1 MRLAIAAFLAL
12 LAPAAAQQRAEYRGF
27 WVDTFNTALNNHA
40 DVAQVVAQ
48 ARAATA
54 NQIYAQVRRRG
65 DAWYLDSLEPK
76 PDGVNI
82 APGFDPLQDLIVEAH
97 ASGIEVHAFV
107 IVGAI
112 WNNPAATIRPPTD
125 PNHAFNRHGGFDPA
139 TGTIAIGPE
148 NWLTR
153 SLLPDIPMQGHR
165 FGNDFWLDF
174 GHPDAAA
181 YTVDVL
187 MRLVRGYNIDGLHLD
202 RIRYPDFSAA
212 GQTPATGANIGYN
225 TVSVARFQK
234 RHGIPVNSQP
244 PAPGDALWAQ
254 WRRDQV
260 TNLVRRIYLNAA
272 AIRPNLKISA
282 ALIAYGGGPAT
293 DADWVKAEA
302 YWRVYQ
308 DWRAWTEEGIL
319 DLAIPMVYKRQDT
332 QANMFEQWVAWTESH
347 QYARAA
353 IIGLGAY
360 LNAAPGTLAQA
371 QRCLQTGS
379 GRSVIGVNLY
389 SMANPAT
396 SGTSFA
402 DFVSFLTGSL
412 FAQPAIVPSLPWKA
426 VPRNGHL
433 MGVIPGSDSIEV
445 SVRNIDTRVVRTAET
460 DGGGFFGLV
469 NLEPGMYEAHIRLAA
484 QSYLGTARVEAGRV
498 AVMEMRVLDP
508 HRRRPP
514 R

>member
-1 MRLAIAAFLAL
+1 MRFVIAALLAF
-12 LAPAAAQQRAEYRGF
+12 LAPAAAQQRSEYRGF

-48 ARAATA
+48 AKAATA

-97 ASGIEVHAFV
+97 ANGIEVHAFV

-112 WNNPAATIRPPTD
+112 WNNPTPDVRPPSD
-125 PNHAFNRHGGFDPA
+125 PSHVFNRHGGFDAA
-139 TGTIAIGPE
+139 TGTITPGPG

-153 SLLPDIPMQGHR
+153 SLLPGIPFQGHR

-174 GHPDAAA
+174 GHPGAAA
-181 YTVDVL
+181 YTINVL

-225 TVSVARFQK
+225 DVSVARFQK
-234 RHGIPVNSQP
+234 AHSVPVILLP
-244 PAPGDALWAQ
+244 PKPDDPLWAE
-254 WRRDQV
+254 WRRHQV
-260 TNLVRRIYLNAA
+260 TNLVRRIYLNALA
-272 AIRPNLKISA
+272 VRPNLKVSA
-282 ALIAYGGGPAT
+282 ALIAYGSGPVVE
-293 DADWVKAEA
+293 DDWRKAEA

-319 DLAIPMVYKRQDT
+319 DLAIPMIYKRADT
-332 QANMFEQWVAWTESH
+332 QATMFEQWIAWTKGH

-353 IIGLGAY
+353 MIGLGAY
-360 LNAAPGTLAQA
+360 LNSSAGTVAQIEHSIRPDA
-371 QRCLQTGS
+371 
-379 GRSVIGVNLY
+379 GRSVAGVNLY
-389 SMANPAT
+389 SMASPAT
-396 SGTSFA
+396 GGTTFA
-402 DFVSFLTGSL
+402 DFAASLTRSV
-412 FAQPAIVPSLPWKA
+412 FAERAVVTSLPWKA

-433 MGVIPGSDSIEV
+433 MGTIPGADSIDI
-445 SVRNIDTRVVRTAET
+445 SVRNIDTRVVRVATT

-469 NLEPGMYEAHIRLAA
+469 DLEPGTYEVRARLAA
-484 QSYLGTARVEAGRV
+484 ESYLGAAHVDAGRV
-498 AVMEMRVLDP
+498 ATVDLRVIDP
-508 HRRRPP
+508 HRRTPP